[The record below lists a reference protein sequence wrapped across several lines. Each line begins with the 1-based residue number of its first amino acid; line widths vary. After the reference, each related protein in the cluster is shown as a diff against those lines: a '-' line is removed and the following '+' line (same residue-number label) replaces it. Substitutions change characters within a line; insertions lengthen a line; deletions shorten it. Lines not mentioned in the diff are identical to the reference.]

1 VLESLFRFLFK
12 YSPTAFQRGE
22 VALAAPGGMRL
33 AATLLAVAAAAT
45 VLTYASVRAR
55 TAPRDR
61 GLLAGLRLAAVLVLL
76 VALLRPVLVLSTTVP
91 QRSFVAVLLDDSRS
105 MTLDDG
111 DGTARSRTALDAFAE
126 GTPLRAGL
134 EERFG
139 VRFFGFSRTAARIE
153 GPGGLAFQGTR
164 THLGA
169 ALDRVREEMSGV
181 PLAGIVLVSDGGDNS
196 REELSRYLLPLQAAG
211 VPVFP
216 VGVGRETLPRDIQ
229 VSRVEIPRAALR
241 GSAVQADVVV
251 KQTGF
256 RGRSVELVV
265 EDRGRIVATEPVDLA
280 GDGEPQ
286 TVRVRFTAE
295 DPGPRTLRFRIPA
308 QEGEVVDRNNGVDA
322 LLMVEDRRDKIL
334 YFEGEPRHEVA
345 FLRRAVSED
354 RNLQLV
360 LLQRTYEDRFQRLDI
375 DDPEEL
381 AAGFPRTREELFRY
395 RGLVLGSVEASF
407 FTPDQLRMIADF
419 VSVRGGGLLALGGR
433 RALAQGGYVGTA
445 VADALP
451 VVLDEGG
458 ASPEFWGE
466 FTVRPTRAG
475 ETHAATQIGDSE
487 ELSTARWA
495 ELPPLSTFNPVTRVK
510 PGATT
515 LLTGAGTAFP
525 SDQVVLAWQRYGRGK
540 SLALPVTDLWMW
552 RMHADIPLEDRTHQ
566 TLTRQL
572 LRWVVDGVPD
582 PVTARVPAE
591 GVEPGEAATLGA
603 TVLDSAFVEVNA
615 AAVNARVV
623 APDGSETE
631 LPLEWLPTRDGEY
644 AGAFTPEVEGVYE
657 VRVAA
662 ARGEESLGLGTTY
675 LRVAPSDAE
684 FMDPGL
690 RASLLRRIAD
700 ETGGRYHTAASL
712 GSLPDDITLGGGG
725 ISVTEELPLWD
736 MPVLLLLLLGLL
748 GGEWALRRSRGLA

>member
-1 VLESLFRFLFK
+1 MLDSFFRFLFK
-12 YSPTAFQRGE
+12 YSPTAFERGE
-22 VALAAPGGMRL
+22 VALAAPGGLRL
-33 AATLLAVAAAAT
+33 VATLVAVAAAAT

-61 GLLAGLRLAAVLVLL
+61 ALLAALRLAAVAVLL

-91 QRSFVAVLLDDSRS
+91 QRSFVAVLVDDSRS

-111 DGTARSRTALDAFAE
+111 DGSPRSRAVLEALDE
-126 GTPLRAGL
+126 GSALREGL

-139 VRFFGFSRTAARIE
+139 VRFFAFSRSAERIE
-153 GPGGLAFQGTR
+153 GPGALAFQGTR

-196 REELSRYLLPLQAAG
+196 REELSRHLLPLQAAG
-211 VPVFP
+211 IPVFP
-216 VGVGRETLPRDIQ
+216 VGVGRETVPRDIQ

-241 GSAVQADVVV
+241 GSMVQADVMVQ
-251 KQTGF
+251 QTGF
-256 RGRSVELVV
+256 RGRTVELLV
-265 EDRGRIVATEPVDLA
+265 EDRGRIVATQPVELA
-280 GDGEPQ
+280 GDGEPK

-308 QEGEVVDRNNGVDA
+308 QDGEAVDRNNGVDA
-322 LLMVEDRRDKIL
+322 LVVVEDRRDKIL

-345 FLRRAVSED
+345 FLRRAAAGD

-360 LLQRTYEDRFQRLDI
+360 LLQRTYEDRFLRLDV

-433 RALAQGGYVGTA
+433 RSLAQGGYTGTA

-451 VVLDEGG
+451 VVLEGG
-458 ASPEFWGE
+458 AAAAESWGE
-466 FTVRPTRAG
+466 VTVRPTRAG
-475 ETHAATQIGDSE
+475 ETHAVTQIGETE
-487 ELSTARWA
+487 EASSARWST
-495 ELPPLSTFNPVTRVK
+495 LPPLSTFNPVSRVK
-510 PGATT
+510 PGATA
-515 LLTGAGTAFP
+515 LLTGQGEAFP

-566 TLTRQL
+566 TLSRQL

-582 PVTARVPAE
+582 PVTARAPVE
-591 GVEPGEAATLGA
+591 GVEPGEAATLRA
-603 TVLDSAFVEVNA
+603 SVLDSAYLEVNA
-615 AAVNARVV
+615 AAVTARVV
-623 APDGSETE
+623 APDGGETE
-631 LPLEWLPTRDGEY
+631 LPMEWSPARDGEY

-657 VRVAA
+657 VRVTAS
-662 ARGEESLGLGTTY
+662 RGDEELGRASTW

-684 FMDPGL
+684 YMDPGL

-700 ETGGRYHTAASL
+700 ETGGRYHTVSTL
-712 GSLPDDITLGGGG
+712 PSLPEDITLGGGG
-725 ISVTEELPLWD
+725 IAVTEELPLWD
-736 MPVLLLLLLGLL
+736 MPLLLLLLLGLL
-748 GGEWALRRSRGLA
+748 GAEWALRRSRGLA